1 MRWNIIRRFRW
12 KMNKK
17 SEIVVINGTEVKGCT
32 YRIKEEFLAPLR
44 DVHQITEFYLP
55 KDMPHFCC
63 GCKVCFFKDAVLC
76 PHAKEVMPIW
86 EEMIKADLIVVATPV
101 YGLGISGGL
110 KAFFDH
116 LCVRWM
122 VHRPE
127 PVMFGKRAV
136 IMTNCV
142 GPPLLAK
149 SSQRD
154 IVNTLS
160 WMGISK
166 IERIGTGLLEGVIW
180 EELSSQRRQKIVSK
194 IKRLGEKYITITP
207 AGKSLKT
214 RFRFAM
220 CRKMQ
225 KSVLKKLKEPSA
237 DNLHW
242 MNHGWIKK

>member
-1 MRWNIIRRFRW
+1 M
-12 KMNKK
+12 KKTNK
-17 SEIVVINGTEVKGCT
+17 IVVINGTEVKGCT

-44 DVHQITEFYLP
+44 EIHQIKEFYLP

-63 GCKVCFFKDAVLC
+63 GCKVCFLKDAALC

-86 EEMIKADLIVVATPV
+86 DEMMKADVIVIAAPV
-101 YGLGISGGL
+101 YGLGIPGGL
-110 KAFFDH
+110 KALFDH
-116 LCVRWM
+116 FCVRWM

-127 PVMFGKRAV
+127 PMMFVKRAV
-136 IMTNCV
+136 IMTNCI
-142 GPPLLAK
+142 GPPFLAK

-160 WMGISK
+160 WLGISK

-180 EELSSQRRQKIVSK
+180 EGLSAERREKIVSK
-194 IKRLGEKYITITP
+194 MKRSGEKYITTTP

-214 RFRFAM
+214 HFRFAM

-225 KSVLKKLKEPSA
+225 KSVLKKLKKPSA
-237 DNLHW
+237 DNLYW
-242 MNHGWIKK
+242 IKQGWIKK